1 MRGLRGGAQLSGQS
15 GSGVIQKGETMSIPC
30 QGGSGVLSRVDA
42 GQAGTLL
49 DNYYRARYPRKYDG
63 RYHHYYTYLDD
74 PYYYDPY
81 RQYPS
86 YNYVSADVP
95 GIDDLDSYGDWQYV
109 RDYWYSWPRRADNG
123 CAPSRH

>member
-63 RYHHYYTYLDD
+63 RYRNDYTYLDD
-74 PYYYDPY
+74 PYYYDHY
-81 RQYPS
+81 GNYSS
-86 YNYVSADVP
+86 YNYVSDHIPDVA
-95 GIDDLDSYGDWQYV
+95 DLDYYGDGQYAS
-109 RDYWYSWPRRADNG
+109 D
-123 CAPSRH
+123 